1 MSCAPSRDSTR
12 SSPRSTT
19 VNSSNS
25 GTWPGSLHPGGLDIL
40 AILNAA
46 VAEFTRPTNSR
57 IVLGGVPTASTLVD
71 LAMICSIEFFSLVC
85 AERRKDTVFVQHV
98 HIDESDLLNRA
109 SWNLSGSGVF

>member
-25 GTWPGSLHPGGLDIL
+25 GTWPGSLHPRGLDIL

-57 IVLGGVPTASTLVD
+57 IVLGGVPTASTFVG
-71 LAMICSIEFFSLVC
+71 LAITCSIQFLSLVC
-85 AERRKDTVFVQHV
+85 AECRKDTVLVKDIYV
-98 HIDESDLLNRA
+98 VESYF
-109 SWNLSGSGVF
+109 SQQI